1 MFQIR
6 VVCNLAVTAF
16 TGEGRGK
23 ERGHTLEFQSLHHGL
38 GKIQLSDNRKKFSL
52 HSSRD

>member
-6 VVCNLAVTAF
+6 VLCNLAVMAL
-16 TGEGRGK
+16 TGERRGK

-38 GKIQLSDNRKKFSL
+38 GKIQLSDNRKKFSF

>member
-1 MFQIR
+1 MLQIR

-16 TGEGRGK
+16 TGERRRK
-23 ERGHTLEFQSLHHGL
+23 EKGHTLEFQSLHHGL